1 MIRNYLKI
9 AWRNLLKNKATF
21 GINVLGLAIGLAT
34 FLTITLFVV
43 DELNYDKFN
52 SENIVRVILH
62 AKMGEEKIDE
72 AAVMA
77 PVAST
82 LKQALPEI
90 KQTTRLYKITDA
102 AKVVLPNKSFRNGRL
117 AFADDTF
124 FDVFSLKMLQGN
136 PKTALQ
142 KPFSVVLTQDQAK
155 TYFGA
160 ADPINK
166 SIEIKDIGVWSE
178 GVYSNFEG
186 QYTVTGIIENMP
198 TNAHFHFE
206 LLASMNTNTT
216 ASSQSW
222 LSGQYH
228 TYLKLHKVED
238 LKALER
244 KIKSVTDE
252 HFSAGIKSQMGLN
265 LNEFK
270 AKGNNVELLLQPL
283 YDIHLHSNLRGEL
296 EAGGNFKTV
305 MIFSTIAIFMLLIAC
320 INFINLSTASA
331 SKRLKEIGM
340 RKVLGSAKQ
349 QLIFQFLSES
359 FLSTI
364 FSLLIGILLFYV
376 SLPFFNQL
384 SGKTFQIQQLLSVEN
399 FLLLVF
405 LTVVISLLAGGYP
418 AFFMSSFNPLGALK
432 NRFAT
437 GKSKGVRSTLVVF
450 QFAISVILIIGAL
463 IVHQQMDYIQKK
475 DIGYNRNSLIVIR
488 EAGFLGD
495 KLNVFK
501 DELQKDPRIK
511 SITTSAFV
519 PAGPTDNNMM
529 AALKANDPSQH
540 IRTRIYNIDEAYI
553 PTLGMKIQLGRNLSQ
568 ALDQKST
575 NVLINETAIKALGLP
590 QNPIGKSIRFS
601 DDTDKTIV
609 GVVKDFH
616 ARSLREPI
624 EPLVMEYKP
633 YFGLI
638 LKAENKDI
646 PALLKNMEGLWSRFG
661 TGETFS
667 YAFLDELYNETYL
680 EETNM
685 FIILRAFALLTI
697 FIASLGLFG
706 LITYTT
712 QQRIKEIGIRKTLG
726 STVTQIVVLLSKDF
740 LKLVGIALL
749 IACPVGYY
757 LMNNWLQ
764 DFEYRINISA
774 CVFVI
779 SGVLTLL
786 IALLTISLRSIKAAL
801 MNPVKSLKTE

>member
-9 AWRNLLKNKATF
+9 AFRNILKNKALF
-21 GINVLGLAIGLAT
+21 GINVFGLAIGLAT

-43 DELNYDKFN
+43 DELSYDKFN
-52 SENIVRVILH
+52 DENIVRVILS

-77 PVAST
+77 PVAAT
-82 LKQALPEI
+82 LKQTIPEV
-90 KQTTRLYKITDA
+90 KQTTRLYKLSDA
-102 AKVVLPNKSFRNGRL
+102 AKVVLPNKSFRNGKL

-124 FDVFSLKMLQGN
+124 FDVFSLKMVQGN

-142 KPFSVVLTQDQAK
+142 KPFSVVLTQAQAQ
-155 TYFGA
+155 TYFGN

-166 SIEIKDIGVWSE
+166 SIEIKEIGVWSE
-178 GVYSNFEG
+178 GGYSSFEG

-198 TNAHFHFE
+198 SNAHFHFD
-206 LLASMNTNTT
+206 LLASMSTNTT
-216 ASSQSW
+216 ANAQTW

-238 LKALER
+238 LKSLER
-244 KIKSVTDE
+244 KIKSATDGY
-252 HFSAGIKSQMGLN
+252 FSAGLKSDMGLS

-270 AKGNNVELLLQPL
+270 AKGNNVGLFLQPL

-305 MIFSTIAIFMLLIAC
+305 LIFSTIAIFMLLIAC

-331 SKRLKEIGM
+331 SNRLKEIGM

-349 QLIFQFLSES
+349 QLVFQFLTES

-364 FSLLIGILLFYV
+364 FSLIIGVLLFYV
-376 SLPFFNQL
+376 SLPLFNQL
-384 SGKTFQIQQLLSVEN
+384 SGKSFQIQQLLSVEN
-399 FLLLVF
+399 LLL
-405 LTVVISLLAGGYP
+405 LPCLIVVIGLLAGGYP

-432 NRFAT
+432 NRFTT

-463 IVHQQMDYIQKK
+463 IVHQQMEFIEKK
-475 DIGYNRNSLIVIR
+475 DVGYNRNSLIVIR

-501 DELQKDPRIK
+501 EELQKNPQIK

-519 PAGPTDNNMM
+519 PAGPTDQNMM
-529 AALKANDPSQH
+529 AALKANDRTQR
-540 IRTRIYNIDEAYI
+540 IRTRVYNIDEAYV
-553 PTLGMKIQLGRNLSQ
+553 PTLGMKILLGRNFSQ
-568 ALDQKST
+568 ALDPKST
-575 NVLINETAIKALGLP
+575 NILINETAIKALGLP
-590 QNPIGKSIRFS
+590 QNPIGKTIRFS

-646 PALLKNMEGLWSRFG
+646 ATLLKNMESIWNTYG

-680 EETNM
+680 KETNM

-712 QQRIKEIGIRKTLG
+712 QQRIKEIGIRKVLG
-726 STVTQIVVLLSKDF
+726 STVLQIVVLLSKDF
-740 LKLVGIALL
+740 LKLVGISLL
-749 IACPVGYY
+749 IAFPAGYY
-757 LMNNWLQ
+757 VMNNWLQ
-764 DFEYRINISA
+764 DFEYRTELNGW
-774 CVFVI
+774 VFLI
-779 SGVLTLL
+779 AGFSTIT
-786 IALLTISLRSIKAAL
+786 IALLTISFRSIKAAL